1 MAEKGGKLLGTQPF
15 FQVKTIKAN
24 KHHSPIFK
32 IQAVFSRQ
40 GMKHIRSVKTY
51 MLSSIINPEL
61 RRQVCSVCTSRF
73 SPLYA
78 YKGNPTCTG

>member
-40 GMKHIRSVKTY
+40 GMKHI
-51 MLSSIINPEL
+51 
-61 RRQVCSVCTSRF
+61 
-73 SPLYA
+73 
-78 YKGNPTCTG
+78 